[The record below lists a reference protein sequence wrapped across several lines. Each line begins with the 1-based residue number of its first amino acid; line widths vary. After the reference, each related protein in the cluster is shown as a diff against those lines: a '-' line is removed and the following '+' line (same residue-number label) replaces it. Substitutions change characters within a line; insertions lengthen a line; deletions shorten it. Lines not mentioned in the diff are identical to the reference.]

1 MHLLDKLFY
10 RVNTK
15 CFIYNN
21 NFALKS
27 FTNFLM
33 FQTVNSVRLNIQRSG
48 IRKLE
53 FVASDQFLSANI
65 FSKWFLNRFFHVFFF
80 KFRSKDY
87 KQKIDVL
94 SKMFLFMGINWIA
107 EVKLIKV
114 IFKAKYVVLIYTH
127 SWKTNQGNK

>member
-1 MHLLDKLFY
+1 M
-10 RVNTK
+10 
-15 CFIYNN
+15 C
-21 NFALKS
+21 
-27 FTNFLM
+27 
-33 FQTVNSVRLNIQRSG
+33 
-48 IRKLE
+48 
-53 FVASDQFLSANI
+53 
-65 FSKWFLNRFFHVFFF
+65 FFF
-80 KFRSKDY
+80 EFRSKDY